1 LATCID
7 RIVEALAIP
16 VPEQLQAA
24 LRVAPA
30 QAEHD
35 RIAATMPALVAIE
48 LRQAVNP
55 RPAPGRLRLIA
66 WNAERLK
73 YHAPSAALLAAGGAD
88 IVLLSETD
96 LGMARSGN
104 RHTAADLAA
113 ALGMGYAY
121 GVEFIELGLGDAR
134 EQSWHKGES
143 NSAGLHG
150 NAILSRFPL
159 LDLALFR
166 FDGSGRWFN
175 GRNGEQRR
183 LGGRM
188 ALAARLTLAGEDAV
202 VVSVHLESDS
212 DAPDRARQVMELL
225 DALDRRYGD
234 LPMAIGGDCN
244 TAALP
249 PAIGLED
256 VEDFEPLFVVLAKAG
271 FDWRGANDRMATQRS
286 RPDGTPKPPFRRIDW
301 LFTRGLV
308 PSAPHTIAA
317 VDEHG
322 VAISDHDAIAVDVS
336 IAG

>member
-1 LATCID
+1 
-7 RIVEALAIP
+7 
-16 VPEQLQAA
+16 
-24 LRVAPA
+24 
-30 QAEHD
+30 
-35 RIAATMPALVAIE
+35 MPALSAIE
-48 LRQAVNP
+48 LRQVTNP
-55 RPAPGRLRLIA
+55 RPTPDRLRLIA

-73 YHAPSAALLAAGGAD
+73 YHAPSAALIAESGAD
-88 IVLLSETD
+88 ILLLSEAD

-104 RHTAADLAA
+104 RHTTADLAA

-121 GVEFIELGLGDAR
+121 GVEFIELGIGDAR
-134 EQSWHKGES
+134 EQSWHEGES

-159 LDLALFR
+159 ADLSLIR
-166 FDGSGRWFN
+166 FSGAGRWFN
-175 GRNGEQRR
+175 GRDGEQRR

-188 ALAARLTLAGEDAV
+188 ALAARATLAGSSIV
-202 VVSVHLESDS
+202 VVSLHLESDS
-212 DAPDRARQVMELL
+212 DAADRARQVMELL

-234 LPMAIGGDCN
+234 MPMVIGGDCN

-271 FDWRGANDRMATQRS
+271 FHWRGANDRMATQRT

-308 PSAPHTIAA
+308 SSRPNTIAA
-317 VDEHG
+317 IDEHG
-322 VAISDHDAIAVDVS
+322 LAISDHEAIAVDVG
-336 IAG
+336 IAD